1 MNGSDDEVEFLE
13 DGPLIVQG
21 SIGED
26 VRFNSFENVEPL
38 HFLIQLIY
46 FLPLLLEFLQGQAS
60 GITGPLTV
68 VSKAEIR
75 ESHLFR
81 CPGHVF
87 DGTRAVAVGRVD
99 MEDTFNVS
107 ILDQKRELM
116 NLCSFYFSLIFS

>member
-1 MNGSDDEVEFLE
+1 MGMNGSDDEVEFLE

-60 GITGPLTV
+60 SITGSLTV
-68 VSKAEIR
+68 VRKADIR
-75 ESHLFR
+75 KSHLF
-81 CPGHVF
+81 CCTGNVF
-87 DGTRAVAVGRVD
+87 NGTRAVAVGRVD
-99 MEDTFNVS
+99 
-107 ILDQKRELM
+107 
-116 NLCSFYFSLIFS
+116 